1 MGYFSFFFSSR
12 DKKKTCF
19 YALQTNQR
27 KPASPM
33 HFEDLAALKQVS
45 EDTVLDELQNRHLE
59 GSSYTFIGD
68 VLLYLNPNRDEALY
82 EKKVI

>member
-1 MGYFSFFFSSR
+1 
-12 DKKKTCF
+12 
-19 YALQTNQR
+19 
-27 KPASPM
+27 M

-59 GSSYTFIGD
+59 GSSYTFVGD